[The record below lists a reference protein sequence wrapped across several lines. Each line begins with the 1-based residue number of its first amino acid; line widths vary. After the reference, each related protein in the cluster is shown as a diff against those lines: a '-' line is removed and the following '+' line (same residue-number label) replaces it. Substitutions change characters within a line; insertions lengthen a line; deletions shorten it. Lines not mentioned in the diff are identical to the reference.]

1 MCRLVLLFVLF
12 FIGTSAYAQN
22 MTVTGRVIDDD
33 GIEVIGA
40 SVVVKGATGV
50 GTITDLDGN
59 YSLTVNDASRDVLV
73 FSYVGMT
80 SQEVKVGGR
89 KVINVTLKSDAVML
103 DEVVTIG
110 YATVKKKDLTGSVS
124 SVSSKDIAS
133 VPISD
138 VTQALSG
145 KVAGVQVMRSQ
156 GSPDA
161 DISIKVRGGTSIT
174 QSNEPLYIIDGFP
187 NEDGL
192 KGIEASDIA
201 SIDILKD
208 ASSTAIYGAR
218 GANGVILVT
227 TKGGN
232 VDKFNIS
239 YDMYIGFKKVNKR
252 YDVLDVLDFVKLEY
266 ERSINEPDKPQ
277 IRN

>member
-156 GSPDA
+156 GSPM
-161 DISIKVRGGTSIT
+161 RTS
-174 QSNEPLYIIDGFP
+174 Q
-187 NEDGL
+187 
-192 KGIEASDIA
+192 
-201 SIDILKD
+201 
-208 ASSTAIYGAR
+208 
-218 GANGVILVT
+218 
-227 TKGGN
+227 
-232 VDKFNIS
+232 
-239 YDMYIGFKKVNKR
+239 
-252 YDVLDVLDFVKLEY
+252 
-266 ERSINEPDKPQ
+266 
-277 IRN
+277 

>member
-1 MCRLVLLFVLF
+1 MVILTFVSMA
-12 FIGTSAYAQN
+12 TYAQSIV
-22 MTVTGRVIDDD
+22 VTGKVIDSE
-33 GIEVIGA
+33 GYEVIGG
-40 SVVVKGATGV
+40 SVTLKGAAGV
-50 GTITDLDGN
+50 GTVTNVDGN
-59 YSLTVNDASRDVLV
+59 YSLKVNNASKDVLV

-80 SQEVKVGGR
+80 TKEVKINGHS
-89 KVINVTLKSDAVML
+89 VINVTLEADAVML

-124 SVSSKDIAS
+124 SVSSKELAA

-145 KVAGVQVMRSQ
+145 KVAGVQVIRSQ

-161 DISIKVRGGTSIT
+161 DVSIKVRGGTSIT

-187 NEDGL
+187 SEDGL
-192 KGIEASDIA
+192 KGIESSDIE

-227 TKGGN
+227 TKGGKA
-232 VDKFNIS
+232 DKFNIS
-239 YDMYIGFKKVNKR
+239 YDMYVGFKKD
-252 YDVLDVLDFVKLEY
+252 YMAT
-266 ERSINEPDKPQ
+266 ERG
-277 IRN
+277 